1 MRSLYTAATGMN
13 AQQVRIDNIANNLS
27 NVSTT
32 GFKKARESFED
43 LIYQDMPVGSNSL
56 QNQRPTSLQVGTG
69 TRLVAM
75 NRDFSTGDLTY
86 SGNEL
91 DVAIGGRGFF
101 LVQDANGMERY
112 TRDGRFH
119 LDANGQLVTGAG
131 LSLVP
136 QISVP
141 DDAELVL
148 IAQDGTV
155 QVQFQNET
163 DLATL
168 GQLQM
173 AEFVNPNGL
182 RSIGGN
188 LFVATPES
196 GQPLLMDPG
205 DGFVNLQQGF
215 VESSNVDVAEELINM
230 IVAQRSFELTSKV
243 VETSDQM
250 LQTVTNLKR

>member
-136 QISVP
+136 QINVP